1 MNSEMKYKFQ
11 RVMRGRKLAGRKL
24 RFELEFISGVS
35 LKEVKYKAK
44 TRKPWKWP
52 RPPTVKLIIILTMEG
67 FFFAHKIHKILLKGS
82 S

>member
-1 MNSEMKYKFQ
+1 
-11 RVMRGRKLAGRKL
+11 MRGRKLAGRKL

-35 LKEVKYKAK
+35 LKELKYKAK

-67 FFFAHKIHKILLKGS
+67 FFFLPMKYTKFS
-82 S
+82 SKVPVRKKVGFR